1 MRAVARDQANEE
13 ASEKANEEASEAI
26 KSRATDPAAIASYAR
41 RGNECAYAN
50 LKLMTRV
57 INTIYDDAL
66 RPVNLHAGQLA
77 LMWAIVAMEPVE
89 MGKLAEVTI
98 TDQTTLSRTVAKLQD
113 ARLVQMRAG
122 SDRRVKVVKLTA
134 AGRRRFGQAMPL
146 WEGAQRQAA
155 ELLPL
160 AGIRTLARDV
170 RKASRRK
177 H

>member
-1 MRAVARDQANEE
+1 MGCVRGRYPSKGPHEGSCTDQANEE
-13 ASEKANEEASEAI
+13 ASEDTSEAI

-89 MGKLAEVTI
+89 MGRLAEVTL

-113 ARLVQMRAG
+113 ASLV
-122 SDRRVKVVKLTA
+122 RV
-134 AGRRRFGQAMPL
+134 
-146 WEGAQRQAA
+146 
-155 ELLPL
+155 
-160 AGIRTLARDV
+160 
-170 RKASRRK
+170 
-177 H
+177 